1 MAHQFLGRRE
11 RVPSPMAASTRSAT
25 IRPQSS
31 SVVSLVCHAKRLQRG
46 PFPER
51 PTRRRFD
58 RAHKMATNKPP
69 LILRKR
75 LSCLAKSGRACC
87 IACQHRAESG
97 SRAAPNERGS
107 SVGSSAIQA
116 GCAQRY
122 VAASPRS
129 RWRSAARSRQWACL
143 NLRTSRTFRIGALS
157 AGIALPLAWP
167 KRGPRPRFD
176 RRHRELQ
183 AELMA
188 ADWLQKLGLEHCLPL
203 AKSFG

>member
-11 RVPSPMAASTRSAT
+11 RVPSPMAASTPSAT

-116 GCAQRY
+116 GCLSDTSPHRLGLDGDLPHVHAKGR
-122 VAASPRS
+122 ASISELLEP
-129 RWRSAARSRQWACL
+129 SAS
-143 NLRTSRTFRIGALS
+143 ALS
-157 AGIALPLAWP
+157 RRPSALPLAWP

>member
-1 MAHQFLGRRE
+1 MAHQLWGDENECRR
-11 RVPSPMAASTRSAT
+11 
-25 IRPQSS
+25 QW
-31 SVVSLVCHAKRLQRG
+31 L
-46 PFPER
+46 
-51 PTRRRFD
+51 
-58 RAHKMATNKPP
+58 RAHRAQRFVPNRHQSFHSFVTQSVFGEALFQSGQLDGDSIVLIKMATNKPP

-107 SVGSSAIQA
+107 SVGPSAIQA

-129 RWRSAARSRQWACL
+129 RWRSAARSRQRACL

-157 AGIALPLAWP
+157 AGIGSPLAWP